1 MIASELV
8 SHIMT
13 KHVICVSIKDDLR
26 HVIDLIKKEKIR
38 HVPVVDGNQ
47 IKGIISSTDLNRL
60 TFSNL
65 FEQQDNSEDAILD
78 MLSIDQVMHA
88 HPMTVNSSNTIKE
101 VAEIFANHHFH
112 ALPVMED
119 NQLVGIVTTTDII
132 KYLLQQ
138 FES

>member
-13 KHVICVSIKDDLR
+13 NHVICVSIKDDLR

>member
-13 KHVICVSIKDDLR
+13 KHVISVNIKDHLR

-38 HVPVVDGNQ
+38 HLPVVDGDQ

-65 FEQQDNSEDAILD
+65 FDQQDNSEDAILD
-78 MLSIDQVMHA
+78 MLSIDQVMHT
-88 HPMTVNSSNTIKE
+88 HPMTVNSNNTIKE

-112 ALPVMED
+112 ALPVMEE
-119 NQLVGIVTTTDII
+119 NRLVGIVTTTDII
-132 KYLLQQ
+132 KFLLKQL
-138 FES
+138 ES

>member
-13 KHVICVSIKDDLR
+13 KHVISVNIKDHLR

-38 HVPVVDGNQ
+38 HLPVVDGDQ

-65 FEQQDNSEDAILD
+65 FDQQDNSEDAILD
-78 MLSIDQVMHA
+78 MLSIDQVMHT
-88 HPMTVNSSNTIKE
+88 HPMTVNSNHTIKE

-112 ALPVMED
+112 ALPVMEE
-119 NQLVGIVTTTDII
+119 NRLVGIVTTTDII
-132 KYLLQQ
+132 KFLLKQ

>member
-8 SHIMT
+8 SQIMT
-13 KHVICVSIKDDLR
+13 KHVISVNIKDHLR

-38 HVPVVDGNQ
+38 HLPVVDGDQ

-65 FEQQDNSEDAILD
+65 FDQQDNSEDAILD
-78 MLSIDQVMHA
+78 MLSID
-88 HPMTVNSSNTIKE
+88 PMTVNSNHTIKE

-112 ALPVMED
+112 ALPVMEE
-119 NQLVGIVTTTDII
+119 NRLVGIVTTTDII
-132 KYLLQQ
+132 KFLLKQ